1 MNSKPWQGVS
11 EEAKDL
17 IRQLLNENPE
27 RRLDS
32 KEVLS
37 HAWMALDFL

>member
-1 MNSKPWQGVS
+1 MNSKAWQGVS

-17 IRQLLNENPE
+17 IRLLLNENPE

-32 KEVLS
+32 KEVLA
-37 HAWMALDFL
+37 HAWMVLDFP